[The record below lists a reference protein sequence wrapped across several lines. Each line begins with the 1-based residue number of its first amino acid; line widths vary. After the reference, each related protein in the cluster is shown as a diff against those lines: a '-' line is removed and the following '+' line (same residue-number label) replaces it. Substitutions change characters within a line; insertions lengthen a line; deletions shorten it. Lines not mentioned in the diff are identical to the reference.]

1 MNRLISPLEF
11 KFVDGAAQG
20 AFEGYASLFGTRH
33 ASGDTVVPGAFKAG
47 LAERKAQGRL
57 HPPMYANHG
66 WRLGGPSLPIGVWT
80 SVEED
85 DKGLAVAGRIS
96 GMETEFG
103 RQVFALVKDNALS
116 RLSIGYRIRAGGVKY
131 GKKPEEPKRTLSAL
145 DVFDISLVDDGDD
158 PGAALHSI
166 KSADDEAALNWE
178 RLCSYLKSMRSD
190 IEPTQIRDLEDLL
203 RDAGASRSRAVAM
216 ASVFAK
222 SAQSESEGTKSAVE
236 TLRAFRAGVLGG

>member
-1 MNRLISPLEF
+1 MNRLISSLEF
-11 KFVDGAAQG
+11 KFGTGAAQG
-20 AFEGYASLFGTRH
+20 EFEGYAAVFGTRH

-47 LAERKAQGRL
+47 LAERKAAGRL

-66 WRLGGPSLPIGVWT
+66 WRLGGPSLPIGVWNA
-80 SVEED
+80 VDED

-116 RLSIGYRIRAGGVKY
+116 RLSIGYRIRPGGVKY

-145 DVFDISLVDDGDD
+145 DLFDISLVDDGDD
-158 PGAALHSI
+158 PGAALHSL
-166 KSADDEAALNWE
+166 KSADLDAALNWE
-178 RLCSYLKSMRSD
+178 RLTEHLKSMRDD
-190 IEPTQIRDLEDLL
+190 IDPLQIRELEDLL
-203 RDAGASRSRAVAM
+203 RDAGASRSKAVAM

-222 SAQSESEGTKSAVE
+222 VAQSESEGTKSAAE
-236 TLRAFRAGVLGG
+236 TLRAFAAGIGG